1 MAWPNIV
8 ADELSWLSTRRT
20 TTRPNLPF
28 SGRITRARGAADTD
42 AHAADVTELSEGRGQ
57 CKICGTVLKT
67 MVAARSHVKKIHLS
81 GSIEC
86 TICGNLIKN
95 KQAFTMHLLRKHQ
108 LGGVQQAAAAYGK
121 AVPASVVA
129 PLDVGLEYA
138 EPKVELL

>member
-1 MAWPNIV
+1 MTWPNIV
-8 ADELSWLSTRRT
+8 ADELSWLPTRRT

-28 SGRITRARGAADTD
+28 SGRITRARGAADAD
-42 AHAADVTELSEGRGQ
+42 ADADAADVTELSKGRGQ
-57 CKICGTVLKT
+57 CKICGKICGTVK
-67 MVAARSHVKKIHLS
+67 AARSHVKNIHLS

-95 KQAFTMHLLRKHQ
+95 KHAFAMHLLRKHQ
-108 LGGVQQAAAAYGK
+108 LRGVPSAYGK

-129 PLDVGLEYA
+129 PLDVGLEYT